1 MKKSD
6 VIKHFGT
13 AVAAANALDITK
25 QAVNGWK
32 EIIPEGMA
40 YKAQV
45 VTGGA
50 LKVDPSVYRKL
61 KEERQ
66 QQEDVGTGG

>member
-6 VIKHFGT
+6 VVKHFKT
-13 AVAAANALDITK
+13 ETEAAAALEVTK
-25 QAVNGWK
+25 QAVNGWGD
-32 EIIPEGMA
+32 IIPEGMA

-45 VTGGA
+45 ITGGA

-61 KEERQ
+61 KQKRLAAA
-66 QQEDVGTGG
+66 